1 MMPALVD
8 ALSFALLGAG
18 SFFCIV
24 GAVGALRMPDFYTR
38 LHAVSV
44 IETLGAGLILGGLL
58 LQAGATLVAAKLVI
72 LGLLVFFASP
82 TASHALARAA
92 LARGLKPLLATPGEA
107 PSKRS

>member
-1 MMPALVD
+1 MESLVD
-8 ALSFALLGAG
+8 TLSFALLAAG
-18 SFFCIV
+18 GFFCVV

-72 LGLLVFFASP
+72 LGLLIFFASP
-82 TASHALARAA
+82 TATHALARAA
-92 LARGLKPLLATPGEA
+92 LVRGLRPLLADSGEA
-107 PSKRS
+107 SSKPS